1 METKDIS
8 EIGPTP
14 VEGNKAGERLHSHV
28 VLADVVRKHTAHAW
42 ARPRP
47 SHIHSFCVRRKEPR
61 EEVLVLTA
69 VVREG
74 ALKLMAG
81 G

>member
-1 METKDIS
+1 MQAGIVETKDIS

-42 ARPRP
+42 AP
-47 SHIHSFCVRRKEPR
+47 SAPPATSILSVCTGKSLMRRC
-61 EEVLVLTA
+61 
-69 VVREG
+69 
-74 ALKLMAG
+74 
-81 G
+81 